1 MKPISSSV
9 VVIVL
14 YVLFST
20 TIVHAQT
27 FGTKSSAV
35 WITDCNQSDY
45 YNTSGVGVDLIGPSA
60 NVFTNKNLG
69 AHTQNSGTLILRGGE
84 VRTFKTPDV
93 SNVCNVL
100 MYYRVYPLGGT
111 PGAFDVIDLIFP
123 DECYVPSNE
132 FFTEGYCVNGD
143 QKWNHIIPD

>member
-1 MKPISSSV
+1 MKPISSAV

-14 YVLFST
+14 YLFFPS

-27 FGTKSSAV
+27 FGTKASAV
-35 WITDCNQSDY
+35 WITDCNQSNY
-45 YNTSGVGVDLIGPSA
+45 FNTSGIGVDLIAPPT
-60 NVFTNKNLG
+60 NVFTNNNFG

-100 MYYRVYPLGGT
+100 MYYRVYPQSGT
-111 PGAFDVIDLIFP
+111 PGTFNVIDL
-123 DECYVPSNE
+123 S
-132 FFTEGYCVNGD
+132 FFG
-143 QKWNHIIPD
+143 